1 MRTLVPGVLAAITLI
16 ACAPRARQSDIAEI
30 GGHHSYRHQ
39 GECHSWISSFRTGHK
54 YCASPKVEIEPYQD
68 PAAGLP
74 EPDGPVTKEAM
85 MARGEKVY
93 GKICTAC
100 HQDNGMGVEGQYP
113 PLAGAG
119 SYYGDPKNHARII
132 VHGLS
137 GEIQVLGKTYNGAM
151 PAQAQLTDY
160 EVASVA
166 TYVRHS
172 WGNNDGIVTPD
183 DVKAVR

>member
-1 MRTLVPGVLAAITLI
+1 MRTFVLGVLAATALT
-16 ACAPRARQSDIAEI
+16 ACAPRARQSDIAEV
-30 GGHHSYRHQ
+30 GQRHGYRHL
-39 GECHSWISSFRTGHK
+39 GECHSWISSFKTGHK
-54 YCASPKVEIEPYQD
+54 YCASPVVEVGPYVD
-68 PAAGLP
+68 PASGLP

-93 GKICTAC
+93 NKICVAC
-100 HQDNGMGVEGQYP
+100 HQSDGKGVAGQYP

-119 SYYGDPKNHARII
+119 SYYGDPQNHARII

-137 GEIQVLGKTYNGAM
+137 GQIQVLGQTYNGAM
-151 PAQAQLTDY
+151 PGQGQLTDY

-166 TYVRHS
+166 TFVRHS
-172 WGNNDGIVTPD
+172 WGNDDGMVVPD